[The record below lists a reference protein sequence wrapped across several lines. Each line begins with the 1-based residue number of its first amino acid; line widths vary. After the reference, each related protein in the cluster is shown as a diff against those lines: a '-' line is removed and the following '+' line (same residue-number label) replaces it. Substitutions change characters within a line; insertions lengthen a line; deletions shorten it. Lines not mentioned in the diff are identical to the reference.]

1 MQFLGLLANFG
12 LDNGYYAF
20 IVSDGFGKFIVWS
33 LLGLS
38 IFSWSAMLNKGL
50 ELIRIRKLS
59 VKYLNNFKRSK
70 SISDFSFY
78 KMAYKDPCPLARVY
92 CSGVEKLI
100 SFYDNTPNA
109 RKSGQYQPKKI
120 TTAQK
125 EAIRTVLENSVSE
138 QIMFLES
145 SIPLLSLAVSV
156 SPFGGLL
163 GTVWGVMQAF
173 CGAAKAGKADIAALA
188 PGIAG
193 ALLTT
198 VVGLVVAIPSL
209 VGYNL
214 LTNSIR
220 KNTVQMDNF
229 VEEFMTRLGLEQLEF
244 ESEPTPIQA
253 QGFDTNEAFQSAQ
266 VVMPL
271 NTLLQSN
278 PNMSAAQF
286 QQAQAQAV
294 NNPLASNPTPP
305 PPPQPAPTP
314 TQISVPAN
322 QNFSVNVDN
331 PINNDID

>member
-33 LLGLS
+33 LIGLS

-59 VKYLNNFKRSK
+59 VKFLNNFKRSK

-244 ESEPTPIQA
+244 ESEPAPT

-278 PNMSAAQF
+278 PNMSASQF
-286 QQAQAQAV
+286 QQAQAQAQAA
-294 NNPLASNPTPP
+294 NNPLTST
-305 PPPQPAPTP
+305 PQPATP
-314 TQISVPAN
+314 AQISVPAN

-331 PINNDID
+331 TTNHDID